1 MFFRLT
7 FDLASLAMHG
17 EEPVQ
22 FTVQRA
28 KATIR
33 FERAKSQSRP
43 EDGWKCIAFC
53 ERTPSQALTQTFVA
67 LQNGSIKPAKD
78 WMAFGLRGL
87 ELLGP
92 PTYRAFVDETQ
103 AVLATLAS
111 QCASVIQWR
120 LGLQGSHKPLRGG
133 TRLSWSFD
141 GNEWNAIMGVGGA
154 VAQDSF
160 LWTSM
165 GERRQAA
172 VLELLEA
179 DASEPLGHELLREA
193 EGLCRT
199 GGQRSAFVVA
209 LMAAEV
215 GVKNCIAELAPETEW
230 LLTNIPS
237 PPMMKLIQEQLPL
250 VKAKNNFDGQVLPP
264 PKEMCETLK
273 KAVNMRNDIVHKGRH
288 GKVGERLWEVIETVR
303 DLLYLL
309 DYYRGHKWALDFIN
323 NDHCPSPTAK
333 KG

>member
-1 MFFRLT
+1 MFFRLM
-7 FDLASLAMHG
+7 FDIAFLAMHRD
-17 EEPVQ
+17 EPVE

-28 KATIR
+28 NATIR
-33 FERAKSQSRP
+33 FEKAKSQNFP

-53 ERTPSQALTQTFVA
+53 ERTPNQALKATFVA
-67 LQNGSIKPAKD
+67 LQDGSIKPAKD

-103 AVLATLAS
+103 AVLAELAS

-120 LGLQGSHKPLRGG
+120 LGLRGSHQPLQGG
-133 TRLSWSFD
+133 RRLSWSFD
-141 GNEWNAIMGVGGA
+141 GSEWNAIMGVGGA
-154 VAQDSF
+154 EAQDSF
-160 LWTSM
+160 SLTSM
-165 GERRQAA
+165 GERPQNA

-179 DASEPLGHELLREA
+179 DESEPLGHELLREA

-209 LMAAEV
+209 FMAAEV

-237 PPMMKLIQEQLPL
+237 PPMMKLLQEQLPL
-250 VKAKNNFDGQVLPP
+250 VKAKNDFDGKVLPP

-288 GKVGERLWEVIETVR
+288 EKVGERLWEVIETVR

-309 DYYRGHKWALDFIN
+309 DYYRGHKWALDFIRT
-323 NDHCPSPTAK
+323 DHCPSLNEK
-333 KG
+333 KS